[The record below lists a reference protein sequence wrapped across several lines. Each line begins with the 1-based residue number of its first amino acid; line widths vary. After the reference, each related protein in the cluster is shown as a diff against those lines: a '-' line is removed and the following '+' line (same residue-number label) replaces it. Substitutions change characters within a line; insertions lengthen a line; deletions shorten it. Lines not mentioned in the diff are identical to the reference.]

1 VNDRM
6 WDVFVFERMGEGV
19 GFLFWRG
26 MVNDCLVQCLFGKIE
41 IVVKKKKVVHQSV
54 IMVR

>member
-1 VNDRM
+1 M